1 MESRHPYLTRQLI
14 AYIGNKRAL
23 LPFLQPVFAELSERA
38 EVRRFVDP
46 FAGSGSVA
54 RLGKYMGFE
63 VAAAD
68 REHYA
73 WILNAAALEVDAAER
88 HSLFPELGGVE
99 AAFEHFHRIGEAAA
113 RPEAAGGPAGGAAA
127 RGYIARNYAP
137 RETHAA
143 DFRTERLF
151 YTAEN
156 ARYIDAVRD
165 AIEERYPAE
174 HASETRA
181 SSAGTGLG
189 HPHGNVRWRERLL
202 LIAALLYEASTH
214 ANTSGVFKAYHK
226 GFGGHGRD
234 ALGRIMAPMRIEAPE
249 LMDGAPSRAE
259 EADAAE
265 FLSRN
270 SADLVYLDPP
280 YNSHQ
285 YGSNYFML
293 NSIARWDKP
302 PVPDERNPDGRLRHK
317 AGIREDWRLTRS
329 DFCSKG
335 RAESAFRE
343 VLDAAD
349 ARFLVLSYS
358 SDGIVPVE
366 QIVDMLSERGDVEL
380 FATDYTQYRGGRQS
394 ISRATANVEFALAV
408 TTRERHGRT
417 AEPAAAS
424 PASAPAA
431 SGREEI
437 ARFLLAREVA
447 SQLQEAYVPARV
459 RQAFPVSGESV
470 VLSCGAKLPMPQ
482 LHRFSASQSVLGEL
496 SAESLEDLRDRLP
509 AARCVNLQEEARV
522 LVELIKG
529 DALDGQTLKQ
539 YRRRLLQVLRKF
551 AYRKYEREFEKTAGE
566 IEWACREDPGA
577 FDGVA
582 AGVGELRE
590 LIRRRARG

>member
-1 MESRHPYLTRQLI
+1 MESRHPYLTHQLI

-23 LPFLQPVFAELSERA
+23 LPFLEPVFAELSERA
-38 EVRRFVDP
+38 EVHRFVDP

-54 RLGKYMGFE
+54 RLAKYMGFE

-73 WILNAAALEVDAAER
+73 WVLNAAALEVNAADR
-88 HSLFPELGGVE
+88 RNLFPELGGVE
-99 AAFEHFHRIGEAAA
+99 AAFDHFHRIGEAAA
-113 RPEAAGGPAGGAAA
+113 EAGTAGSAAHTEAA

-137 RETHAA
+137 RNTETA

-165 AIEERYPAE
+165 AIEERYQAE
-174 HASETRA
+174 LSGGIA
-181 SSAGTGLG
+181 
-189 HPHGNVRWRERLL
+189 VCRERLL
-202 LIAALLYEASTH
+202 LLAALLYEASTH

-249 LMDGAPSRAE
+249 LIDGAPSRAE

-265 FLSRN
+265 FLSRHP
-270 SADLVYLDPP
+270 ADLVYLDPP

-293 NSIARWDKP
+293 NTIARWDRP
-302 PVPDERNPDGRLRHK
+302 PVPDDRDPDGRLLHK
-317 AGIREDWRLTRS
+317 AGIREDWRRTRS

-335 RAESAFRE
+335 GAESAFRE
-343 VLDAAD
+343 VLDAVD

-366 QIVDMLSERGDVEL
+366 RIVDMLSERGDVEL

-394 ISRATANVEFALAV
+394 ISRATSNVEFALAV
-408 TTRERHGRT
+408 TTRERHGR
-417 AEPAAAS
+417 AGVAVEPAVAP
-424 PASAPAA
+424 PASAPVA

-437 ARFLLAREVA
+437 TCFLLAREVA
-447 SQLQEAYVPARV
+447 SLLQAAYVPARV
-459 RQAFPVSGESV
+459 RDAFAVSGESV
-470 VLSCGAKLPMPQ
+470 VLPGGRKLPMPQ
-482 LHRFSASQSVLGEL
+482 LHRFSVAPSVVGEL
-496 SAESLEDLRDRLP
+496 AAGALEDLRDRLSV
-509 AARCVNLQEEARV
+509 ARCVDRQEEARV
-522 LVELIKG
+522 LVELIRG
-529 DALDGQTLKQ
+529 GGGVLDGRALEQH
-539 YRRRLLQVLRKF
+539 RRRLLQVLRKF
-551 AYRKYEREFEKTAGE
+551 AYRKYETEFEETAGE
-566 IEWACREDPGA
+566 IEVACREHPA
-577 FDGVA
+577 WFDGVA

-590 LIRRRARG
+590 LLQRRSRD